1 MKKILYILSAIL
13 LFASCVKAI
22 EESQTVKADEGKV
35 VVDFSVVVP
44 DARPAT
50 KAMGETPQLKN
61 LYLAVFDE
69 AGYLVEYVK
78 ADPVELATAN
88 GTSYTYSVSLS
99 LSADPRIIHWI
110 GNAPE
115 NVQYGSE
122 EAVLMNIKSK
132 GDEDLYWYRKVVDK
146 IDGMALNDVVQP
158 TQETLDALDNIP
170 LIRNFAK
177 IVLVDKAEDFE
188 LEAFAVVNTLNTGLA
203 AAYDFSKGIFVDY
216 MNGGAPKTY
225 DALIQEG
232 YNASTPAIS
241 NYVSATEAWAK
252 AANAGGAFYVYER
265 EKPIETPAYII
276 ASGKYNDGTE
286 TVYYKIDLRDEKGEY
301 FPLLRNFQY
310 TVNLNTVSRNGYKT
324 IGEAA
329 NSGGSGDVSTS
340 LETESLI
347 YMSDGTASLEVGYTA
362 IVVTSADPVL
372 LTFTFLPN
380 VSNSTELYD
389 GPNGMVAQRY
399 GASMEFKI
407 NDDAGISGEAIS
419 EISDPDYLP
428 RPMKYVYITPTTPE
442 ETPKTQSI
450 TVLAKYK
457 DANGIERSLQRKVR
471 YTVMDK
477 QLLTAECVPSEV
489 ATEQGTA
496 FELHI
501 SIPGGLSSGM
511 FPLDLNIEAE
521 AMSIVPDSAL
531 DHMPVSTGKSITGSG
546 KASYSFVKTLTWA
559 EYDQLENVGGR
570 KTLVTYFKTSKDAS
584 ATKIFVAN
592 PQYFYG
598 MVDGAEQD
606 YAVAVLG
613 NFTPQHFT
621 NLTYNPSPI
630 AAGRNNEV
638 TFSFRMSARPEDGRV
653 VLTMT
658 GVAPSDDE
666 IRLTRIGTS
675 GNAVQYEYTPA
686 AGMTANTTHS
696 FNLVTTTVGEN
707 LQITLSAYH
716 FVDASASAERNLNT
730 FNGSFSK
737 GSLGVDAIETV
748 NYNFSL
754 PSYTDGMTVKVT
766 LNGLVPSGDNRFVH
780 VSGNAAYG
788 DAVYTYTPTAG
799 GSQTITLETVDT
811 NEKQC
816 SIKLE
821 AEGYHTETDTILQ
834 TGTITI
840 AAGNLRMSSEID
852 FRNYEVSIFTSNPG
866 TSTNVTPIKSFTGIT
881 RTGNTNNRTYYNN
894 NEIQLTGTGVSLE
907 DTIYLRFVYRQ
918 NSQNRYYV
926 ASVKVSDAV
935 NGQVNLTFNRV
946 YN

>member
-1 MKKILYILSAIL
+1 MKKLLYIFSAIL
-13 LFASCVKAI
+13 LIASCVEAI
-22 EESQTVKADEGKV
+22 DEPQTVNPDEGKV

-50 KAMGETPQLKN
+50 KAMGEIPQLKN

-69 AGYLVEYVK
+69 AGYLAEYVK
-78 ADPVELATAN
+78 ADPVDLATQN
-88 GTSYTYSVSLS
+88 GTEYTYSATISLS
-99 LSADPRIIHWI
+99 PTPRIIHWI
-110 GNAPE
+110 GNAPA

-122 EAVLMNIKSK
+122 ESVLMSIKSTK
-132 GDEDLYWYRKVVDK
+132 DEDLYWYRKVVPT
-146 IDGMALNDVVQP
+146 IDGVEMNDVVQP
-158 TQETLDALDNIP
+158 TRETLDALDNIP

-177 IVLVDKAEDFE
+177 IVLENKAEDFE
-188 LEAFAVVNTLNTGLA
+188 LESFAVVNTLNTGLA
-203 AAYDFSKGIFVDY
+203 AAYDFSKGVFVDY
-216 MNGGAPKTY
+216 MNEGAPKTY
-225 DALIQEG
+225 ETLIQEG

-252 AANAGGAFYVYER
+252 AANAGSAFYVYER

-276 ASGKYNDGTE
+276 ASGKYNGGAE
-286 TVYYKIDLRDEKGEY
+286 TVYYKIDLRDENGEY

-310 TVNLNTVSRNGYKT
+310 TINLNSVKRDGYKS
-324 IGEAA
+324 ISEAA

-362 IVVTSADPVL
+362 IVVTSADPVDL
-372 LTFTFLPN
+372 SFAFYPDLQGLFT
-380 VSNSTELYD
+380 
-389 GPNGMVAQRY
+389 GPGSSVANAFS
-399 GASMEFKI
+399 ASVEFII
-407 NDDAGISGEAIS
+407 NDDAGISGAAIQAIG
-419 EISDPDYLP
+419 EPDYTFRPYP
-428 RPMKYVYITPTTPE
+428 RVYITPTTPE

-559 EYDQLENVGGR
+559 EYDQLENVEGR

-606 YAVAVLG
+606 YAVADLG

-621 NLTYNPSPI
+621 NLAYNPSTIP
-630 AAGRNNEV
+630 AGRNNEV
-638 TFSFRMSARPEDGRV
+638 TFSFRMSAKPEDGKV

-658 GVAPSDDE
+658 GVAPSDE
-666 IRLTRIGTS
+666 ETSLTRIGTS

-686 AGMTANTTHS
+686 ANMTANTNHS
-696 FNLVTTTVGEN
+696 FQLVTTTVGEN
-707 LQITLSAYH
+707 PQITLSAYH

-730 FNGSFSK
+730 FNGSFDK

-748 NYNFSL
+748 DYTFNL
-754 PSYTDGMTVKVT
+754 PTYTEGMTVKVT
-766 LNGLVPSGDNRFVH
+766 LVGLEPTADDSRFVK
-780 VSGNAAYG
+780 VSGNVYSG
-788 DAVYTYTPTAG
+788 AVYTYTPTAG
-799 GSQTITLETVDT
+799 GSQTVTLATVDT
-811 NEKQC
+811 DEKEC

-821 AEGYHTETDTILQ
+821 AEGYSTETDTIWQ
-834 TGTITI
+834 IGTIVI
-840 AAGNLRMSSEID
+840 PAGNLQLPGDYEYFIYASDPEINNNVTAITSFD
-852 FRNYEVSIFTSNPG
+852 DIRSQQVWFTTNYYNASDIELNGVSMDSTIYIRFVIRYG
-866 TSTNVTPIKSFTGIT
+866 STN
-881 RTGNTNNRTYYNN
+881 YYR
-894 NEIQLTGTGVSLE
+894 
-907 DTIYLRFVYRQ
+907 D
-918 NSQNRYYV
+918 

-935 NGQVNLTFNRV
+935 SGQVDLSNSFDW
-946 YN
+946 